1 MEQSPHLPLVDGADP
16 GDDVVGDVLPARLG
30 EQPVA
35 HVRIQ
40 GVGRAEA
47 VADAPVVPRGASAAA
62 RSAAAGAGAAA
73 VAGAVAGAAAGAG
86 AVAGAAAGAG
96 AVGGGAMA
104 PPAGQPLSLSRV
116 LDADRCA
123 ALLLAPE
130 QSPGTRS
137 DALLAELLGFLP
149 EGQRSVAHAR
159 TTLRSPHFRQQLDAF
174 TAALAQGQVDLRQ
187 FGLEG
192 AGWGVDAFLEAVMR
206 AADKADTDGGSGA
219 TQQ

>member
-1 MEQSPHLPLVDGADP
+1 MSILRLVQERDSS
-16 GDDVVGDVLPARLG
+16 GDAARL
-30 EQPVA
+30 
-35 HVRIQ
+35 
-40 GVGRAEA
+40 
-47 VADAPVVPRGASAAA
+47 AAA
-62 RSAAAGAGAAA
+62 NAAIKARVEPFQSTAEGQDPPPQAAPQVPPTVPTPIPAAAPAQPGGGVVDAGALARILSGI
-73 VAGAVAGAAAGAG
+73 AG
-86 AVAGAAAGAG
+86 G

-130 QSPGTRS
+130 QSQGTRS